1 MKAQYTESYYRNNW
15 QKFLEPDAYLSRHH
29 FINME
34 LEMDRVVDRYKT
46 VDLPEDVLEK
56 ALSVV
61 IRIEAE
67 KIAKSA
73 KDLVM
78 EEMAMV
84 KEIECGQASFGMIS
98 ERQEVAAR
106 SELRQRFEF
115 NCLQLADFRK
125 KYNV

>member
-1 MKAQYTESYYRNNW
+1 MN
-15 QKFLEPDAYLSRHH
+15 
-29 FINME
+29 
-34 LEMDRVVDRYKT
+34 RVMDRYKT

-56 ALSVV
+56 ALNVV
-61 IRIEAE
+61 IQIEAE

-78 EEMAMV
+78 EEMAML
-84 KEIECGQASFGMIS
+84 KRLEAGQSSFGMIS

-106 SELRQRFEF
+106 SVLRQRFEF